1 MKKKTMVSI
10 VASSQKWE
18 NTMIT
23 PFISNQISIQLRKVT
38 S

>member
-10 VASSQKWE
+10 VTLSLKLG

-23 PFISNQISIQLRKVT
+23 PFISNQISIRLRKVT